1 MTGIL
6 TGDIIGSR
14 KAVMTENWIIPLQLI
29 LNSFGTSPEQWEIYR
44 GDSFQL
50 EINDPQATLEAA
62 ILIKSAVRK
71 IKKMD
76 VRIAIGIGEK
86 TFHSDTITSSN
97 GSAFVR
103 SIDCYEQ
110 MKAQKRSLSVKTG
123 DSSMDNELNTLM
135 RLGLALM
142 DKWTPSMAE
151 LVSICVRHP
160 DFSQQAVARLL
171 HISQASVSNGL
182 KRAHFA
188 LIEEMNQL
196 YRKKVGQLIMNYQ
209 V

>member
-14 KAVMTENWIIPLQLI
+14 KVVTTENWIIPLQII
-29 LNSFGTSPEQWEIYR
+29 LNSFGASPVQWEIYR

-50 EINDPQATLEAA
+50 EINDPEATLEAA
-62 ILIKSAVRK
+62 ILIKSTVKK

-103 SIDCYEQ
+103 SGDCYEQ
-110 MKAQKRSLSVKTG
+110 MRDQKRSLAVKTG
-123 DSSMDNELNTLM
+123 NPATDEELNTLIRM
-135 RLGLALM
+135 GLALM
-142 DKWTPSMAE
+142 DKWTPSMAD

-160 DFSQQAVARLL
+160 DFSQQEIARLL
-171 HISQASVSNGL
+171 NISQASVSAGL

-188 LIEEMNQL
+188 LIGEMNQL
-196 YRKKVGQLIMNYQ
+196 YRRKISAILPE
-209 V
+209 